1 MIHVRFTPLPQEQYF
16 NDMRQIY
23 ASQSGQLLIEMLLAI
38 AGAVVVLG
46 IGSQLVYTSLVA
58 NKAAGD
64 INVETGL
71 INETLNGVD
80 GAITEKWH
88 NIYNLSKG
96 TTAYYP
102 TTTAGRW
109 VITTGTESISVN
121 NNVYLRSFTIQNMCK
136 SSSTVTGVTDSSGLL
151 TTCATNGGVF
161 DPSIQQITVSV
172 SATSTNPQSAT
183 KLFYRWRNLTC
194 QQNAWITVEGSATT
208 TCDGSTV
215 YSAKTGVST
224 STGLQL

>member
-1 MIHVRFTPLPQEQYF
+1 MEMRVRFVPLLREQYF
-16 NDMRQIY
+16 NCMKQILT
-23 ASQSGQLLIEMLLAI
+23 SQSGQLLIEMLLAI

-64 INVETGL
+64 VNAETGL

-88 NIYNLSKG
+88 NVYNLSKG
-96 TTAYYP
+96 TTAYFP

-109 VITTGTESISVN
+109 VVTTGTESVSVN
-121 NNVYLRSFTIQNMCK
+121 NNVYLRSFTVQNVCR
-136 SSSTVTGVTDSSGLL
+136 SSSTITGVTDSGGLL
-151 TTCATNGGVF
+151 TTCATNGGLF
-161 DPSIQQITVSV
+161 DPSIQQITVSI

-183 KLFYRWRNLTC
+183 KLFSRWRNLTC
-194 QQNAWITVEGSATT
+194 QQNAWLTTSEATT

-215 YSAKTGVST
+215 YSAETGLST